1 MFIKKAQATTAKFLI
16 IALAMICFV
25 TSTQVSAQPST
36 TSLKLPPSL
45 ERELRLRGA
54 NAPRVIRF
62 SDTVKADKLISAS
75 LRDTSAHE
83 LDSTMVR
90 DSAIFTI
97 DSVVSLSHKEWLD
110 SMLAELPETEH
121 TPEGLRFHY
130 PYAMMLG
137 TSRRQVPF
145 DSSLPM
151 KMDPVSKEDLPLFDA
166 LPMQQPMIRS
176 SPQRYYVSLMFGV
189 PYLPEISAKALLVNS
204 SHTTIELGGAFA
216 ERNSDITALQEQWN
230 ITAHG
235 IFSIPF
241 SQENSGESIP
251 MIDAEISSSSLTR
264 SIHTKA
270 VSTATALSRD
280 NAEAIVSFGSL
291 DAIKL
296 TGSAGL
302 HYFSDHIGTGLSE
315 RSGSLSSVFE
325 HQPTDSSNR
334 IRFSLIYNGA
344 STTTDK
350 LLLNGALGALT
361 TELTLVSPTKQPF
374 HWEVGLTFI
383 NMADAIASTSYLFP
397 KLKIE
402 QRLSPDL
409 NVFLSLGR
417 SATTQTFDRLYTVN
431 PFYAPLLMNSG
442 ISIDSLLLRD
452 DRRVSID
459 RYRIKLGSEYLLSS
473 EDRLQF
479 VISYYTRH
487 NVLSFISSN
496 DSGIVRYYPK
506 AVDAR
511 IFSVDLSAGF
521 VLQKND
527 RLNIATHFSST
538 LATETDK
545 QLPYEPTFTSDISY
559 HFGSISPK
567 LFPSISCKFISR
579 EEKSLFFINL
589 KGDYLLD
596 NHWKLQVLVNNIFNT
611 DGSFWETYTEYPR
624 QIGVGINASF

>member
-1 MFIKKAQATTAKFLI
+1 MFIKKAQATFAKFLI

-25 TSTQVSAQPST
+25 TSTQVNAQPST

-45 ERELRLRGA
+45 ERELRLRRA

-75 LRDTSAHE
+75 LRDSSARE

-121 TPEGLRFHY
+121 TSEGLRFHY

-166 LPMQQPMIRS
+166 LPMEQPMIRS
-176 SPQRYYVSLMFGV
+176 SPQRYYVSLMLGA
-189 PYLPEISAKALLVNS
+189 PYLPDISAKALLVNS
-204 SHTTIELGGAFA
+204 SHTSIELGGTFA
-216 ERNSDITALQEQWN
+216 EGNSNITALREQWN
-230 ITAHG
+230 IIAHG
-235 IFSIPF
+235 FFSIPF
-241 SQENSGESIP
+241 SQENSDESIP
-251 MIDAEISSSSLTR
+251 MVDAEISSSSLTR
-264 SIHTKA
+264 SVHTKA
-270 VSTATALSRD
+270 GSNATALSRN
-280 NAEAIVSFGSL
+280 NAEATASFGSL
-291 DAIKL
+291 DEIKL
-296 TGSAGL
+296 TGSASL
-302 HYFSDHIGTGLSE
+302 HYFNDNIGTGLSE
-315 RSGSLSSVFE
+315 RSGSFSSLFE
-325 HQPTDSSNR
+325 HQRTDSSNR
-334 IRFSLIYNGA
+334 IRFSLVYNGA

-350 LLLNGALGALT
+350 LLFNGALGALS
-361 TELTLVSPTKQPF
+361 TELTLVSPTKQAF
-374 HWEVGLTFI
+374 HWEAGLTFI
-383 NMADAIASTSYLFP
+383 NAADATASTTYLFP
-397 KLKIE
+397 KLKIAH
-402 QRLSPDL
+402 RLSPDL

-417 SATTQTFDRLYTVN
+417 SATTQTFDRLYTIN
-431 PFYAPLLMNSG
+431 PFYAPLQPNRGS
-442 ISIDSLLLRD
+442 SVDSLLLRD

-459 RYRIKLGSEYLLSS
+459 RYSINLGSEYLLSS

-479 VISYYTRH
+479 VVSYYARR
-487 NVLSFISSN
+487 NALSFFPSN

-521 VLQKND
+521 ILLKND
-527 RLNIATHFSST
+527 RLNITTHFSST
-538 LATETDK
+538 LATQTDK
-545 QLPYEPTFTSDISY
+545 QLPYEPIFTSDISY
-559 HFGSISPK
+559 LFGSISPK

-589 KGDYLLD
+589 MADYLLD
-596 NHWKLQVLVNNIFNT
+596 SRWKLQLLVNNLFDT
-611 DGSFWETYTEYPR
+611 DGAFWETYTEYPR